1 MRYRKLE
8 QWGTHSMLLRAFP
21 CWHFLRLF
29 FRESGKDCSSISI
42 TAPGHRPECLANDST
57 ILAGKFCLAKPNVE
71 VARNDSDEQ
80 QNLKVC
86 LQQRHCFLYVHPI
99 LAVHQVQLPTSH
111 SSILHLNQKSLAFF
125 LACLLRILVYRQFW
139 KVMRLR
145 FADQM
150 LFGIVKGARCQ
161 EAKNSTSEN
170 SLNLNCKSWGW
181 KKPEEFK
188 GNREIKGK
196 KIRIIRSV
204 LFCFFLSAAFSLFLM
219 LQGKPQGNNQN
230 YHVQFL
236 RYPESCDCKSNIRTS
251 EIGSHSGPRRFTE
264 AKPFKPHH

>member
-111 SSILHLNQKSLAFF
+111 SSILHLNLKSVAFF
-125 LACLLRILVYRQFW
+125 LACLLRILVCRQFW

-150 LFGIVKGARCQ
+150 LFCIVKGGFGLTRNEKFNTSKVPYQLQFRGSLKGTTKTIMSSFYAIRKAVIVKATEEHQ
-161 EAKNSTSEN
+161 KLVRINS
-170 SLNLNCKSWGW
+170 
-181 KKPEEFK
+181 
-188 GNREIKGK
+188 
-196 KIRIIRSV
+196 
-204 LFCFFLSAAFSLFLM
+204 A
-219 LQGKPQGNNQN
+219 
-230 YHVQFL
+230 
-236 RYPESCDCKSNIRTS
+236 
-251 EIGSHSGPRRFTE
+251 
-264 AKPFKPHH
+264 